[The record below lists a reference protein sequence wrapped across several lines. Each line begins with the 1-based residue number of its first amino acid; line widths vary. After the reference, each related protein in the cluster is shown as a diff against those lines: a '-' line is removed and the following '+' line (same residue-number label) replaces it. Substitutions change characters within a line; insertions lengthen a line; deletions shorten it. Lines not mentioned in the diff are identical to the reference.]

1 MKNNKSPG
9 PDGIPIEFYKAIFC
23 NSEEDSNITNAH
35 QCFEIIFYFSMTS
48 IPKVSCYTY
57 LGIPFSEDLSLQP
70 ILSNMYNKVNRF
82 LNSFKSFLTNNTI
95 PLPFKKM
102 VLQSFIISKVLYYA
116 PLLGS
121 NKIRTA
127 RVQTLVHKGMLWS
140 ISSSSNNSKCKDIIR
155 NSFISLYALS
165 RDLQLP
171 PLAAICAAQQLKC
184 FFKWKSSNCIIRD
197 LIRFIPP
204 MSHYSWTKE
213 SKSLKK

>member
-121 NKIRTA
+121 N
-127 RVQTLVHKGMLWS
+127 
-140 ISSSSNNSKCKDIIR
+140 
-155 NSFISLYALS
+155 
-165 RDLQLP
+165 
-171 PLAAICAAQQLKC
+171 
-184 FFKWKSSNCIIRD
+184 
-197 LIRFIPP
+197 
-204 MSHYSWTKE
+204 
-213 SKSLKK
+213 